1 MIRAGKLY
9 FKIAEPDNLRLAYYK
24 AQKGKFAKPE
34 VQMFAKNLD
43 KNLLMLRE
51 ELLNEKVRVGDYHY
65 FKIFDPKE
73 RLICAS
79 SFRERVLQHALMN
92 VCHPVFESFQIS
104 DSYACRLNK
113 GTFAAKEKAE
123 YFQKQH
129 RWFLKL
135 DVRKYFDSVG
145 HDILFMLLN
154 RRFKDQKVLRLFHQ
168 IIQSYNSQ
176 RAYGVPIGNL
186 TSQYFANHY
195 LALADHFAKE
205 KLYLKGYVRYMDDM
219 VLWGN
224 SRDELL
230 DAGERFTTFINQNLQ
245 LQLKP
250 PIINKV
256 EHGLTFLGFRI
267 FPDKTR
273 LSQRSKKRFE
283 QKLKTKIWEVE
294 EGEISQA
301 EFSQS
306 VMALYGFIGHSHSKG
321 YALKTLEK
329 IRT

>member
-1 MIRAGKLY
+1 MQFKFFNIPVNDIENAG
-9 FKIAEPDNLRLAYYK
+9 
-24 AQKGKFAKPE
+24 
-34 VQMFAKNLD
+34 
-43 KNLLMLRE
+43 E
-51 ELLNEKVRVGDYHY
+51 ELNKFLRSHRVLEVWHELANNNNGVVWHFSVKYLDS
-65 FKIFDPKE
+65 PK
-73 RLICAS
+73 S
-79 SFRERVLQHALMN
+79 LQHAVMN

-123 YFQKQH
+123 CFQKEH

-135 DVRKYFDSVG
+135 DVRKYFDSIG
-145 HDILFMLLN
+145 HDILFKLLN
-154 RRFKDQKVLRLFHQ
+154 RRFKDQKVLQLFYQ
-168 IIQSYNSQ
+168 IIQSYDSQ
-176 RAYGVPIGNL
+176 RGYGVPIGNL

-205 KLYLKGYVRYMDDM
+205 TLHLKGYVRYMDDM
-219 VLWGN
+219 VMWSN
-224 SRDELL
+224 SREELL
-230 DAGERFTTFINQNLQ
+230 EAGTRFTDFIHQDLQ

-267 FPDKTR
+267 FPDKNL

-283 QKLKTKIWEVE
+283 QKLKAKIREVD
-294 EGEISQA
+294 EGKISQT

-306 VMALYGFIGHSHSKG
+306 VMALYGFIGHSHSRG

-329 IRT
+329 TEHTPRAPTA